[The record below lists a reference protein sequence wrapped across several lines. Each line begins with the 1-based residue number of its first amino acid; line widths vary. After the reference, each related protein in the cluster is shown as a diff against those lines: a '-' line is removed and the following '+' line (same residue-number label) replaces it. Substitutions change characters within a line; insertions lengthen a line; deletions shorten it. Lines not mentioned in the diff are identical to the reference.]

1 MLLLCIY
8 YTTYAMGYYLDGV
21 MALVCQGNIQI
32 WLATTLSLYT
42 SRVRTCWR

>member
-21 MALVCQGNIQI
+21 MAVVCQGNIQI
-32 WLATTLSLYT
+32 WLAAALPIFSAGMGAY
-42 SRVRTCWR
+42 WR